1 MTYPKGDTKKTRRL
15 GRHRASSGTIVRGTI
30 SARARCSSQKQGD
43 SGHEGTG
50 GYITCVVATAN
61 GFAQPYRAKIVVHQ
75 DKPESGLDFD
85 VAARRESLVARL
97 RGLPEKTDANS

>member
-1 MTYPKGDTKKTRRL
+1 MRQR
-15 GRHRASSGTIVRGTI
+15 
-30 SARARCSSQKQGD
+30 
-43 SGHEGTG
+43 G

-97 RGLPEKTDANS
+97 RGLPEKPDLTPE